1 MPTDI
6 KSSRL
11 IFYIF
16 VIILLSLIISA
27 FVGLQLFQDG
37 SSYLCELQ
45 GSHSAIRHHRLSVFL
60 IQGPTILTYKLL
72 TKLQADPNY
81 NLQVSKLI
89 FNVSYS
95 LVPFISLVLSWLVIR
110 RKNEGLLIWT
120 ALIILFINLVNF
132 SWVSELLISL
142 QFSCSLLLASILIPG
157 TKSFW
162 ILMIILMPVI
172 FLLHPL
178 VFLIFVAI
186 AIASAYVGYQN
197 VKIRKAAWLSAII
210 FLGTAMLRGILNLYI
225 MSPYETS
232 FLKSSE
238 MNNYL
243 FVSSLENK
251 LFLIIS
257 LAIGLICLLAKS
269 ILNLKKNAVIIFLF
283 IISIQVAVFVLFVS
297 NLNFLSAFDK
307 FVILI
312 GGVGFITGYQYRYY
326 LRHALSDKL
335 ELFYMAGVIL
345 AAIAGCLL
353 LSQYFSG
360 SGKFPLKTGLTLFAS
375 MLIMLMA
382 AVDSLREI
390 SHFESIQRFR
400 LVTALSII
408 FSFVIISK
416 SLIWQSSIQKLE
428 QSLLMTGNSCIE
440 VVAEDFPWLERN
452 PYNIINNWSL
462 PSLALIMQDSPPR
475 KLLLEKNGCKVY
487 YESGM
492 VQIDPWTNLPEH
504 LIVPPLN

>member
-16 VIILLSLIISA
+16 VTILLSLIVSA

-81 NLQVSKLI
+81 NLQVSRLI

-95 LVPFISLVLSWLVIR
+95 LIPFISLVLSWLVIR
-110 RKNEGLLIWT
+110 RKNEGLLIWA

-243 FVSSLENK
+243 FLSSLENK

-257 LAIGLICLLAKS
+257 LAIGLVCLLAKS
-269 ILNLKKNAVIIFLF
+269 IINLKKNVVIILLF
-283 IISIQVAVFVLFVS
+283 IISIQLVGAALFVI
-297 NLNFLSAFDK
+297 NLNFLS
-307 FVILI
+307 VLNRLIILTGCI
-312 GGVGFITGYQYRYY
+312 GFITIYQYRYY
-326 LRHALSDKL
+326 LHKSLFSKL
-335 ELFYMAGVIL
+335 ELFYITCVIL

-360 SGKFPLKTGLTLFAS
+360 SGKFQLKTGLTLFAS
-375 MLIMLMA
+375 MLIMFMA
-382 AVDSLREI
+382 SVDSLREI

-428 QSLLMTGNSCIE
+428 QSLLMTGNSCVE
-440 VVAEDFPWLERN
+440 VVAEDFLWLERN

-462 PSLALIMQDSPPR
+462 PSLALVIQDNPPR